1 MFDLNDICAADRR
14 MQRHDDD
21 GWVTINGT
29 HVMVSGGKATGGAC
43 GSKLSG
49 YDFSSAKSTKS
60 NSTNG
65 GSKKLTSVEEAMKS
79 LKKGDRIRWN
89 IKDDIDGDYS
99 KMGTVTGIDKK
110 NGYVNVTTDDD
121 VKLSLDKWSFQG
133 ENQSFDKVGGS
144 KTSSKKPDAFTK
156 KTVSQL
162 SSYNYKPKNK
172 GEKMVTTK
180 LSNGSTISVPESWTK
195 KIK

>member
-1 MFDLNDICAADRR
+1 MARLP
-14 MQRHDDD
+14 
-21 GWVTINGT
+21 
-29 HVMVSGGKATGGAC
+29 GGAC

-49 YDFSSAKSTKS
+49 YDFSSAKSTKGK
-60 NSTNG
+60 STNG
-65 GSKKLTSVEEAMKS
+65 GSKKLTSVEDAMKS
-79 LKKGDRIRWN
+79 LKKGDKIKWN
-89 IKDDIDGDYS
+89 IHNELDGNYS
-99 KMGTVTGIDKK
+99 RNATVTGVDKK
-110 NGYVNVTTDDD
+110 NGYINAVTDDGI
-121 VKLSLDKWSFQG
+121 KLSLDKYSFQS
-133 ENQSFDKVGGS
+133 ESQSFDKVGGS

-172 GEKMVTTK
+172 GEKMVITK